1 MTPGIRPWMFRSL
14 IGKGHVEFSTKRQQD
29 AQEFLLHVIEAT
41 ERNAK
46 NGHNPCSALQVLI
59 VLTSSRSCCDV
70 FAFCSVF
77 SCFLFSKDA
86 CNREKSRSQSSTFCH
101 IPEKPGFHFLMRK
114 LSISSSQ
121 MWFQMKLIG

>member
-1 MTPGIRPWMFRSL
+1 MCLFTVSLTHSPSPGLLSGDYSFPDTGKDEGDVILTPGIRPWMFRSL

-59 VLTSSRSCCDV
+59 EL
-70 FAFCSVF
+70 
-77 SCFLFSKDA
+77 
-86 CNREKSRSQSSTFCH
+86 
-101 IPEKPGFHFLMRK
+101 
-114 LSISSSQ
+114 SSSWTCGFLLCFFFRVPYLHLL
-121 MWFQMKLIG
+121 M